1 VLGRR
6 RVVREAAV
14 VPLRLYRLM
23 LSPLLQ
29 RSCRFEPTCS
39 AYAIEAVLRH
49 GLARG
54 AWLTARRVLRCQPA
68 CLGGDD
74 PVPAGAGH

>member
-14 VPLRLYRLM
+14 APLRLYRLM

-54 AWLTARRVLRCQPA
+54 GWLATRRVLRCQPA

-74 PVPAGAGH
+74 PVPSGARH